1 MKSILKDRNNSEK
14 LLNMVS
20 DTLILMDKDGVCVDI
35 AIHNVDLWFIKEKRL
50 LGKNLLSLLPSNT
63 YREFYPEFKKV
74 LLRKTKSIRNYEL
87 TLRGRNYF
95 FKCIMQPYGDLILC
109 QYRDI
114 TERSQRKLELE
125 RKNRELFEI
134 QKAAL
139 IGRWIYNANAKE
151 FSYSGQTG
159 IMCTEA
165 EQSILLSDYLNFIL
179 PEDRD
184 SFSNWLVQNLKGNM
198 EESIDYRIS
207 LDKKVFY
214 IRLKAFTRERYKDGN
229 VTLEGYIQ
237 NITDIQQR
245 RNDINLLTHAI
256 NNSTEDIYSAH
267 EDGTLIFC
275 NRCFKERHGIGNG
288 QDITR
293 MKIYDLPSYGR
304 DETSWK
310 EFANRVKRGE
320 TNHGYIVYHP
330 LPKRPEVLAIE
341 GNAYWVTS
349 DKGEGTIW
357 TFGRDVS
364 TRIRHEQQIKQFNQI
379 LDKIIENL
387 PAGIVVKDINNN
399 FKYLYRNR
407 ESYNREIPI
416 QEALEKDDF
425 DFYPLDTAQE
435 KRAQDIEIARTGKEM
450 HWIAEERDGNGNPI
464 YLDKRK
470 MKIESNDF
478 SPILLNIEWDITEME
493 QMKRELLVAKE
504 KAETSDR
511 LKSAF
516 LANMSHEIR
525 TPLNAIVG
533 FSRIIAESTD
543 EEERLGYYEIVESN
557 NERLLQLI
565 NEILDLSKIESGIV
579 EFTITPVRLH
589 PLCKEIHD
597 AHIFRCPEGV
607 ELIYEPSDENIV
619 IDGDKNRIFQVISNL
634 IGNAFKFTTTG
645 HISYGYRREG
655 KYVAFHVTDTG
666 MGIAP
671 DKVDRV
677 FERFVKVNNFA
688 QGTGLGLSICKTII
702 ERLGGNISVT
712 SEVGKG
718 TTFTF
723 VLPLESTSK
732 TEAEKKE
739 EDNQETTAETHST
752 EQRGKNAAPGDSPKN
767 EEVGALPTPPS
778 KTILIA
784 EDTESNFI
792 LINAI
797 LGRLYRLKHAKDG
810 MEAVTMFEEVH
821 PDLILMDMK
830 MPNLGGID
838 ATRIIRE
845 LVPDVPIIALT
856 AYAYEHDKQ
865 AALEAGC
872 NDFLTKPFTQEV
884 LKETIKKWLD
894 DKG

>member
-1 MKSILKDRNNSEK
+1 MKSILKDTNNSEK

-74 LLRKTKSIRNYEL
+74 LLQKTKSIRNYEL

-256 NNSTEDIYSAH
+256 NNSTEDIFAAH
-267 EDGTLIFC
+267 EDGTLIFA
-275 NRCFKERHGIGNG
+275 NRQFKLHHNLNNTD
-288 QDITR
+288 DITQL
-293 MKIYDLPSYGR
+293 KIYEIDSYVR
-304 DETSWK
+304 NEEEWK
-310 EFANRVKRGE
+310 KLAVSIKNGE
-320 TNHGYIVYHP
+320 KKLCVTMYNP
-330 LPKRPEVLAIE
+330 LPLYPEILAYE
-341 GNAYWVTS
+341 SNAYCIIS
-349 DKGEGTIW
+349 DEGEGTIW
-357 TFGRDVS
+357 AFGRDIS
-364 TRIRHEQQIKQFNQI
+364 QRIKHEQQIKRFSQI
-379 LDKIIENL
+379 LDKTIEYL
-387 PAGIVVKDINNN
+387 PAGIVVKDIKNN

-407 ESYNREIPI
+407 ESYNREITM
-416 QEALEKDDF
+416 QEALGKDDF
-425 DFYPLDTAQE
+425 DFYPLEIAQE
-435 KRAQDIEIARTGKEM
+435 KRRQDIEIAATGQEM
-450 HWIAEERDGNGNPI
+450 HWITEERDGNGQSLF
-464 YLDKRK
+464 LDKRK

-478 SPILLNIEWDITEME
+478 SPILLNIEWDITDME
-493 QMKRELLVAKE
+493 LMKRELMVAKE
-504 KAETSDR
+504 KAETSDQ

-533 FSRIIAESTD
+533 FSELLVDCDDPAEKTEYWQII
-543 EEERLGYYEIVESN
+543 ESN
-557 NERLLQLI
+557 NELLLQLI
-565 NEILDLSKIESGIV
+565 NDILDLSKIESGILERKRERFNLTQV
-579 EFTITPVRLH
+579 CNELYSMMLPKITN
-589 PLCKEIHD
+589 
-597 AHIFRCPEGV
+597 PEV
-607 ELIYEPSDENIV
+607 ELRLDNSQQDCWILLDRNRLRQVWMNFVTNAVKYTKSGYIKIGYTVEKGGVRIYVE
-619 IDGDKNRIFQVISNL
+619 
-634 IGNAFKFTTTG
+634 
-645 HISYGYRREG
+645 
-655 KYVAFHVTDTG
+655 DTG
-666 MGIAP
+666 AGIREEL
-671 DKVDRV
+671 KDRV
-677 FERFVKVNNFA
+677 FGRFQKLDDFV
-688 QGTGLGLSICKTII
+688 QGTGLGLAISKAIVEAAGGEIGFNSEIGRGSTFWAWVPCEVNIQ
-702 ERLGGNISVT
+702 RLVQPADTPISGQSVQPIT
-712 SEVGKG
+712 DKKEIKILVAEDNDSNYSLVKHILKDYDITRVSNGVEAVEKVRYGK
-718 TTFTF
+718 FDF
-723 VLPLESTSK
+723 VL
-732 TEAEKKE
+732 
-739 EDNQETTAETHST
+739 
-752 EQRGKNAAPGDSPKN
+752 
-767 EEVGALPTPPS
+767 
-778 KTILIA
+778 
-784 EDTESNFI
+784 
-792 LINAI
+792 
-797 LGRLYRLKHAKDG
+797 
-810 MEAVTMFEEVH
+810 M
-821 PDLILMDMK
+821 DLK
-830 MPNLGGID
+830 MPIMGGLE
-838 ATRIIRE
+838 ATRKIRE
-845 LVPDVPIIALT
+845 FDRHIPIIALT
-856 AYAYEHDKQ
+856 ANAFDSDR
-865 AALEAGC
+865 ASAVDAGC
-872 NDFLTKPFTQEV
+872 SAFLAKPV
-884 LKETIKKWLD
+884 KKGQLLELLSV
-894 DKG
+894 K